1 MKASDTLSLNA
12 ISCSVY
18 RLNRRID
25 PRFEKAESIS
35 RSSSQSSFTSHAR
48 NFAVEDDFCFLKLDA
63 PLDFLTCCGY
73 TRNSISATR
82 NVERVSRV
90 PFRSS
95 HDWKVEGL
103 ESLRMSLFWRR
114 FERSNMENISIG
126 FADTWHWREFIDD
139 IVDQGYYIILQWNLI
154 VSIVC
159 YLLETFRRTF
169 KNPINLI
176 PLVSFLIFFET
187 RIWRERAAY
196 HRITNC
202 LI

>member
-48 NFAVEDDFCFLKLDA
+48 NFAVEDDFCLLKLDA

-114 FERSNMENISIG
+114 FERSNMENISI
-126 FADTWHWREFIDD
+126 RIR
-139 IVDQGYYIILQWNLI
+139 GYVAL
-154 VSIVC
+154 
-159 YLLETFRRTF
+159 
-169 KNPINLI
+169 
-176 PLVSFLIFFET
+176 T
-187 RIWRERAAY
+187 RI
-196 HRITNC
+196 HRWHRRPRLLYYTPMEFNRINC
-202 LI
+202 VLFARNFSSDV

>member
-1 MKASDTLSLNA
+1 M
-12 ISCSVY
+12 
-18 RLNRRID
+18 
-25 PRFEKAESIS
+25 
-35 RSSSQSSFTSHAR
+35 
-48 NFAVEDDFCFLKLDA
+48 EDDFCFLKLDA

-90 PFRSS
+90 PFHSS

-103 ESLRMSLFWRR
+103 ESLRMSRVYFDEDLNVRIWKIYR
-114 FERSNMENISIG
+114 FG

-176 PLVSFLIFFET
+176 PLVSSLIFFET
-187 RIWRERAAY
+187 RMWRERAAY